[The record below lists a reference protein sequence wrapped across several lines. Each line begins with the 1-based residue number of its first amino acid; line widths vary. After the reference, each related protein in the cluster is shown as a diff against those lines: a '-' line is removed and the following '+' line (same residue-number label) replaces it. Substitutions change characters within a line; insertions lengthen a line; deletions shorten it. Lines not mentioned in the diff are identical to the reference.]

1 MRAWLNWPRKLHRL
15 MVSQSLYPIILSSLL
30 ACGIFVGRVYLS
42 RSWTY
47 RFLVWNLFLAWVPYV
62 CSFWIACLH
71 RRHPRR
77 WWYLVLPA
85 GLWLVFFPNAPYL
98 LTDLWHLQTRPP
110 IPVWYDL
117 GMFIAFAW
125 TGCFLATASLRVM
138 QMQVKT
144 WMGWLASWAFVI
156 ATLGLSGLGVYMGR
170 FLRWNS
176 WDLIFHPRSVLLDV
190 ATWLIHPRSHVQTFG
205 FSFLFAAILLVCY
218 LTFTSLQHNERV

>member
-125 TGCFLATASLRVM
+125 TGCFLAITSLRVM
-138 QMQVKT
+138 QMLVKT
-144 WMGWLASWAFVI
+144 RLGWLASWIFVL
-156 ATLGLSGLGVYMGR
+156 ATLGR

-176 WDLIFHPRSVLLDV
+176 WDLMLHPFSILAD
-190 ATWLIHPRSHVQTFG
+190 AAAWLVHPRSHMQMYG
-205 FSFLFAAILLVCY
+205 FTLLFTAVLLICY
-218 LTFTSLQHNERV
+218 LTFTSFQHHEQP